1 MKKRLRIVLIE
12 KKLTGMARLIKAK
25 KETIGLSPDAVH
37 FRGEKKSEIVRFRL
51 IDYDPVTLKEFEG
64 KSIGETLNYHNSK
77 STSWF
82 NIDGLHDLKIMEEI
96 SLGFDFDSLIM
107 SDVLNTYARP
117 RCNEY
122 DDCIYISLKMLQ
134 YNETID
140 QITSENLVLVIK
152 ENILISFQ
160 ERVGDVFEPVRERL
174 RKNRK
179 RIRSSGPDYLAFALL
194 DVVIDNYIY
203 IISRIGERIESLDDE
218 LISDPSNSTLER
230 INNYKSEITYLRKS
244 IKPSRE
250 MILSFVKQDSEFINE
265 NISAHLKELQ
275 DNINLAND
283 LLDSYREIL
292 SDQLSIFHTNVS
304 NKLNDILKFL
314 TIFSVVF
321 IPLTFIAGIYG
332 TNFEN
337 IPELR
342 YKYSYFIM
350 WGVILTTAISMIFYF
365 KRKKWF

>member
-1 MKKRLRIVLIE
+1 
-12 KKLTGMARLIKAK
+12 
-25 KETIGLSPDAVH
+25 
-37 FRGEKKSEIVRFRL
+37 
-51 IDYDPVTLKEFEG
+51 
-64 KSIGETLNYHNSK
+64 
-77 STSWF
+77 
-82 NIDGLHDLKIMEEI
+82 
-96 SLGFDFDSLIM
+96 
-107 SDVLNTYARP
+107 
-117 RCNEY
+117 
-122 DDCIYISLKMLQ
+122 MLQ
-134 YNETID
+134 YNEDIN
-140 QITSENLVLVIK
+140 QITSENLVLIIQ

-160 ERVGDVFEPVRERL
+160 EKVGDVFEPVRERL

-194 DVVIDNYIY
+194 DVVIDNYIF
-203 IISRIGERIESLDDE
+203 IISRIGEMIESLDEE
-218 LISDPSNSTLER
+218 LISNPSNSTLEE

-244 IKPSRE
+244 IKPCRE
-250 MILSFVKQDSEFINE
+250 MILNFVKQDSEFINE
-265 NISAHLKELQ
+265 NISVHLKELH

-332 TNFEN
+332 TNFDN
-337 IPELR
+337 IPELH

-350 WGVILTTAISMIFYF
+350 WGVILTTATAMILYF
-365 KRKKWF
+365 KKKKWF